1 MGNGIMENGG
11 TGGGGIYIE
20 AGCVMVVEGG
30 NSCRHVM

>member
-1 MGNGIMENGG
+1 MGKGRRGDGG
-11 TGGGGIYIE
+11 CGIYIE